1 MPHCSNVDDKERRE
15 VDRSTV
21 AGAEHLEASGETWRR
36 VAKVHRADVEQA
48 RERNRQS
55 RLRWV
60 LVIGVLVLAYLI
72 RRAVENNPLALG
84 WPQFGPDTM
93 LYLLPVAIVLMVG
106 VAISAPLMMNRSPHV
121 RFSPEEIPID
131 FSDVRGVDTVL
142 EEVTRSLQ
150 IFLTYKS
157 FREELGGN
165 PRRGILF
172 EGPPGTGKTHIAK
185 AMAAEAGVPFFFV
198 SSPALSSMWQAG
210 SSLKIRS
217 FFKAVKKA
225 ARKEGGA
232 IGFIEEIDAIG
243 AARHGL
249 YSATAYQGGRWN
261 VTRMMGTGDKDTAVN
276 EMLIQL
282 QSFDT
287 PPFGHRM
294 RNRFI
299 DAANK
304 YLPSHRQLKKRQ
316 ADYANI
322 LIIAATNRA
331 DVLDPALMRPGR
343 FDRTLYFDLPSRNGR
358 RDLLDYFLAR
368 RAHEEDMDRED
379 LREELAAM
387 TLGYSP
393 AMLEHILD
401 EALMW
406 AIRESRREL
415 NWRDVQRARLS
426 EEIGL
431 AQPVAYTDRERDL
444 IATHEAGHAVSA
456 YLFASDWRKLE
467 VLSIIKRRQ
476 ALGLLAHSDT
486 EERFTK
492 TKSELESTIRI
503 ALGGMCAEELFFG
516 EHGTGP
522 SSDLLAATS
531 LGAQMIGSF
540 GMGRSLVSYEAVSN
554 GPHSSPNIVAKV
566 LSNEDTKREVEDM
579 LVDQKNQV
587 RYKFEHNR
595 DLIEA
600 LRDALLEKEELLGDD
615 IRAVIE
621 KTLAERN

>member
-1 MPHCSNVDDKERRE
+1 MDK
-15 VDRSTV
+15 STA
-21 AGAEHLEASGETWRR
+21 AGAEHLKPSGETWRR
-36 VAKVHRADVEQA
+36 VAKVHRADVEKA

-55 RLRWV
+55 RLKWV
-60 LVIGVLVLAYLI
+60 LVLGVLVLAYLI
-72 RRAVENNPLALG
+72 RRAVESNPLALG
-84 WPQFGPDTM
+84 WPQFGPDAM
-93 LYLLPVAIVLMVG
+93 LYLLPVVIVLMVG

-121 RFSPEEIPID
+121 RFSPEEIPIN

-249 YSATAYQGGRWN
+249 YSATEHQGGRWN
-261 VTRMMGTGDKDTAVN
+261 VARMMGTGDKDTAVN

-299 DAANK
+299 DLGNK

-540 GMGRSLVSYEAVSN
+540 GMGRSLVSYEAVNN
-554 GPHSSPNIVAKV
+554 GAHGSPNIVAKV